1 MSDPVVIVS
10 AARTP
15 IGGMLGDFSSLQ
27 AWQLGAVAIKAAVER
42 AGIQG
47 DAVDEVLMGCCLMAG
62 QGQAPARQ
70 ATLAAGLPQSAG
82 AVTLSKMCG
91 SGMRTMMFAHD
102 MLLAGSASVVVA
114 GGMESMTNA
123 PHLLLNAR
131 KGYRY
136 GAATVFDH
144 MALDGLEDAY
154 ERGKAMGV
162 FAEQCVA
169 KYAFTREAQDKF
181 AIASTE
187 RSIKANSDGSF
198 AWEIAPVMVP
208 GKGGETK
215 IDKDEQP
222 FKAKLDK
229 IPGLKPA
236 FKKDGTITAAN
247 ASSISDGA
255 AALVLMRESTAAK
268 LGCKP
273 VARIVAHAVHAQAP
287 EWFTT
292 APVGAIGKVLAKTG
306 WQAEQVDLWEINEA
320 FAAVTMAAMA
330 EYKLPH
336 DKVNIHGGACAL
348 GHPIGASGARIVVTL
363 LGALKKTG
371 GTRGVAALCIGGGEA
386 TAMAVE
392 MIR

>member
-1 MSDPVVIVS
+1 MSDPIVIVS

-42 AGIQG
+42 AGVKG

-102 MLLAGSASVVVA
+102 MLVAGSADILVT

-123 PHLLLNAR
+123 PHLLVNSR

-136 GAATVFDH
+136 GAVTMFDH

-187 RSIKANSDGSF
+187 RSLKANTDGSF
-198 AWEIAPVMVP
+198 AWEIAPVMIA

-268 LGCKP
+268 LGSKP
-273 VARIVAHAVHAQAP
+273 VARILAHAVHAHAP

-306 WQAEQVDLWEINEA
+306 WKAEQVDLWEVNEA

-336 DKVNIHGGACAL
+336 EKVNIHGGACAL

-371 GTRGVAALCIGGGEA
+371 GKRGVAALCIGGGEA

-392 MIR
+392 ML

>member
-1 MSDPVVIVS
+1 MSDPIVIVS

-15 IGGMLGDFSSLQ
+15 IGGMLGDFASLQ
-27 AWQLGAVAIKAAVER
+27 AYQLGAVAIRAAVER
-42 AGIQG
+42 AGVKG
-47 DAVDEVLMGCCLMAG
+47 EDVDEVLMGCCLMAG

-70 ATLAAGLPQSAG
+70 ATLLAGLPQSAG

-102 MLLAGSASVVVA
+102 MLVAGSASVLVA
-114 GGMESMTNA
+114 GGMESMSNA
-123 PHLLLNAR
+123 PYLIPKGR
-131 KGYRY
+131 TGYRY
-136 GAATVFDH
+136 GHAMMYDH

-169 KYAFTREAQDKF
+169 KYGFSREAQDRF
-181 AIASTE
+181 AIASLE
-187 RSIKANSDGSF
+187 RSAAANTDGSF
-198 AWEIAPVMVP
+198 AWEIAPVKIA
-208 GKGGETK
+208 GKGGEVE
-215 IDKDEQP
+215 IARDEQP
-222 FKAKLDK
+222 FKARPDK
-229 IPGLKPA
+229 IPGLRPA

-255 AALVLMRESTAAK
+255 AALVLMRESTAAR
-268 LGCKP
+268 LGCRP
-273 VARIVAHAVHAQAP
+273 IARILAHSVHAHAP

-292 APVGAIGKVLAKTG
+292 APVGAIDKVLAKTG
-306 WQAEQVDLWEINEA
+306 WKAGEVDLWEVNEA

-330 EYKLPH
+330 EHKLPH
-336 DKVNIHGGACAL
+336 EKVNIHGGACAL

-363 LGALKKTG
+363 LGGLKKTG
-371 GTRGVAALCIGGGEA
+371 GKRGVAALCIGGGEA

-392 MIR
+392 MAG